1 MMHSPTLRQRLRY
14 AFDRTMS
21 RGTIALIGWLGILS
35 LLLVVVFSAVV
46 LLGHF
51 SPPGNNDHRP
61 GVARQ
66 LLSSFLHSI
75 DPGTIG
81 NEALG
86 NNTIGWP
93 FLAVMLLITLGGLFI
108 VSALIGVIATGF
120 EERLRELRK
129 GRSLV
134 IEQGHTLILGWSPH
148 VFTILSE
155 LAIAK
160 ESERKPAIVIVAD
173 QDKIEM
179 EDAIRQKVG
188 SLGKLRVAVRTG
200 DPADPD
206 DIALGNPRAARSI
219 IVLADETATDPDS
232 QVIKSV
238 LALVHGPAR
247 REVPY
252 HIVAIID
259 DAENLEAAELAG
271 RGEAIF
277 VSRRET
283 IARLLVHTSRQ
294 SGASI
299 VFTDLLDF
307 AGDEI
312 YFRHDPSFVGRTYA
326 EALLAYEEA
335 TTIGLASDARTIL
348 NPPPDTVVA
357 AGDSLIAI
365 AEDDSVLEIA
375 SPCSAS
381 IEEAAIELGERPPA
395 GPQRMLLLGW
405 NAGSAAI
412 VNELD
417 DYLESGSEITAVSAG
432 TGVERQVAEDCP
444 GLRNVSVTVRQG
456 ETARRRTLEAL
467 DVASYDQIIV
477 ASDTTAAGT
486 GTADANT
493 LVTLLHLRELE
504 ARTGKRLS
512 ITSELADDRNRR
524 LAQVT
529 NVDDVIVSDQLI
541 SLLVAQLSEDARL
554 RHVFAELFRAEGS
567 EIYLRPA
574 GQYVRA
580 GVETSFATVVAA
592 ARRRGET
599 AIGVRVGAQS
609 HDAAAGYG
617 VRLSPPKSTR
627 FALGE
632 GDQVIVLAVD

>member
-1 MMHSPTLRQRLRY
+1 MTSPTLRQRLRY
-14 AFDRTMS
+14 AFDRTMAM
-21 RGTIALIGWLGILS
+21 GTIALIGWLGVLS
-35 LLLVVVFSAVV
+35 LLLVVIFSVV
-46 LLGHF
+46 ILIGHF
-51 SPPGNNDHRP
+51 SPPGNNEHRP

-93 FLAVMLLITLGGLFI
+93 FLIIMLLITLGGLFI

-134 IEQGHTLILGWSPH
+134 VEQGHTLILGWSPH

-160 ESERKPAIVIVAD
+160 ESERRPAVVLVAD
-173 QDKIEM
+173 RDKIEM
-179 EDAIRQKVG
+179 DDAIRQKAG
-188 SLGKLRVAVRTG
+188 DLGKLRVAVRTG
-200 DPADPD
+200 DPTDPD
-206 DIALGNPRAARSI
+206 DIAIGNPGAARAV
-219 IVLADETATDPDS
+219 IVLAEETADPDS

-247 REVPY
+247 RTEPY

-259 DAENLEAAELAG
+259 DPENLEAAELAG

-277 VSRRET
+277 VSRREM
-283 IARLLVHTSRQ
+283 IARLLVHTCRQ
-294 SGASI
+294 SGASV

-312 YFRHDPSFVGRTYA
+312 YFRHDPSLVGKTYG
-326 EALLAYEEA
+326 EALFAYESA
-335 TTIGLASDARTIL
+335 TTIGLAGAARTIL
-348 NPPPDTVVA
+348 NPPPGTRVEADDA
-357 AGDSLIAI
+357 LIAI
-365 AEDDSVLEIA
+365 AEDDSVLDVAAPFSGAVDESAIA
-375 SPCSAS
+375 
-381 IEEAAIELGERPPA
+381 LGARPPA
-395 GPQRMLLLGW
+395 VRQRMLLLGW

-412 VNELD
+412 INELD
-417 DYLESGSEITAVSAG
+417 DYLEPGSEITVVSAG
-432 TGVERQVAEDCP
+432 TDAERQLREECAA
-444 GLRNVSVTVRQG
+444 LRNVTVAFRQG
-456 ETARRRTLEAL
+456 QTARRRTLETL
-467 DVASYDQIIV
+467 EVESYDHIIV
-477 ASDTTAAGT
+477 ASEIAEAGAGA

-504 ARTGKRLS
+504 SRTGRRLS

-541 SLLVAQLSEDARL
+541 SLMVAQLSEDARL
-554 RHVFAELFRAEGS
+554 RLVFGELFAAEGS
-567 EIYLRPA
+567 ELYLRPA
-574 GQYVRA
+574 GEYVRA
-580 GVETSFATVVAA
+580 GAETSFATVIEA
-592 ARRRGET
+592 ARRRNET
-599 AIGVRVGAQS
+599 AIGYRLGALS
-609 HDAAAGYG
+609 HDAAENYG
-617 VRLSPPKSTR
+617 VRLSPPKSSR
-627 FALGE
+627 VVLGE